1 MNRTESRN
9 NEPDQPSSEQLM
21 EEFPT
26 PAVLPTAGVDV
37 AAATHT
43 GYVKNNNEDHYLVM
57 RFGRS
62 LENLSSNLRRGL
74 LARSYDVTGYAMFVA
89 DGMGG
94 HAGGEIAS
102 RMSLTRLVEL
112 LVETPDWMLSLEKPE
127 YAAIVI
133 QRIKDRFFQIDES
146 LRAEAE
152 RVNTLRGMGTTLTV
166 AGTLGRELVLGHIGD
181 SRAYLLRA
189 GKFEQ
194 LTTDHTLAQAL
205 IDAGVAKPDDPATH
219 SMRHVL
225 TAALGSLG
233 DAIQPQIH
241 RTQISVGDQLL
252 LCTDGLTEMVDDEEI
267 SYVITEAESAQ
278 SACHDL
284 VDLALRAGGL
294 DNVTVVLARFG
305 AELADASTLNLEAH
319 SASNLHQ

>member
-1 MNRTESRN
+1 MNRRDSRN
-9 NEPDQPSSEQLM
+9 NEPGKSSSEL
-21 EEFPT
+21 PT
-26 PAVLPTAGVDV
+26 EQFSSAAALPTAVDV
-37 AAATHT
+37 AAATHA
-43 GYVKNNNEDHYLVM
+43 GYVRPNNEDHYLVIK
-57 RFGRS
+57 FGRS
-62 LENLSSNLRRGL
+62 LENVSSNLGKGL
-74 LARSYDVTGYAMFVA
+74 LARSYDVTGYGMFVA

-94 HAGGEIAS
+94 HASGEIAS

-112 LVETPDWMLSLEKPE
+112 LVETPDWILSLETQE
-127 YAAIVI
+127 YATTVL
-133 QRIKDRFFQIDES
+133 QRMKERFFQIDET

-152 RVNTLRGMGTTLTV
+152 RINSLRGMGTTLTV
-166 AGTLGRELVLGHIGD
+166 AGTLGQELVIGHIGD
-181 SRAYLLRA
+181 SRAYLLRG

-233 DAIQPQIH
+233 DVIQPQIH
-241 RTQISVGDQLL
+241 RTQVSVGDQLL
-252 LCTDGLTEMVDDEEI
+252 LCTDGLTEMVGDEEI
-267 SYVITEAESAQ
+267 SYVITESDSAQ
-278 SACHDL
+278 TACHDL

-305 AELADASTLNLEAH
+305 SATVGAPLNVQAQ
-319 SASNLHQ
+319 SVANLHP

>member
-1 MNRTESRN
+1 MNPRESRN
-9 NEPDQPSSEQLM
+9 NQIEEPSSERLTA
-21 EEFPT
+21 ELPL
-26 PAVLPTAGVDV
+26 PAPVPTAVDV
-37 AAATHT
+37 AAASHT
-43 GYVKNNNEDHYLVM
+43 GYVKANNEDHYLIVK
-57 RFGRS
+57 FGRS
-62 LENLSSNLRRGL
+62 LENLATNLGKGL
-74 LARSYDVTGYAMFVA
+74 LARSYDVTGHGMLVA

-94 HAGGEIAS
+94 HAGGEVAS

-112 LVETPDWMLSLEKPE
+112 VIETPDWIMLLERPE
-127 YAAIVI
+127 YAATVV
-133 QRIKDRFFQIDES
+133 QRMKDRFFQIDET

-166 AGTLGRELVLGHIGD
+166 AATLGRELLIGHIGD
-181 SRAYLLRA
+181 SRAYLLRG
-189 GKFEQ
+189 GKFNQ

-233 DAIQPQIH
+233 DVIQPQIH
-241 RTQISVGDQLL
+241 QTQISVGDQLL

-267 SYVITEAESAQ
+267 SYVITEASSAEA
-278 SACHDL
+278 ACHDL

-305 AELADASTLNLEAH
+305 SELGDASPFNTKAQYAANLRP
-319 SASNLHQ
+319 